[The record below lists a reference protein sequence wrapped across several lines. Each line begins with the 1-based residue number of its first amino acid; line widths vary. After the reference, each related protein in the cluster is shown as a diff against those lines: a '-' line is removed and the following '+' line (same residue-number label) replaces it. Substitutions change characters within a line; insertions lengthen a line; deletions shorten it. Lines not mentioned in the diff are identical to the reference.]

1 MIITYFCSEDAMSS
15 DLIQVR
21 VPSEMKAE
29 AEAVF
34 SGIGLKTGDA
44 IRVFLQQCINK
55 NGLPFMPETKTPN
68 AETLEAMRDSD
79 EGRGHKT
86 TLAEL
91 RAEMGLA
98 PK

>member
-1 MIITYFCSEDAMSS
+1 MIIAYFCSEVSVS
-15 DLIQVR
+15 DLIQIR
-21 VPSEMKAE
+21 VSPEMKAQ

-55 NGLPFMPETKTPN
+55 NGLPFTPEMKTPN
-68 AETLEAMRDSD
+68 AETLEAMQETD
-79 EGRGHKT
+79 ERRGHKI

>member
-1 MIITYFCSEDAMSS
+1 MSN
-15 DLIQVR
+15 DLIQIR
-21 VPSEMKAE
+21 VSAEMKAE

-55 NGLPFMPETKTPN
+55 NGLPFMPETKKPN
-68 AETLEAMRDSD
+68 AETLEAMRETD
-79 EGRGHKT
+79 EGRGNKT

-91 RAEMGLA
+91 RAEMGLE